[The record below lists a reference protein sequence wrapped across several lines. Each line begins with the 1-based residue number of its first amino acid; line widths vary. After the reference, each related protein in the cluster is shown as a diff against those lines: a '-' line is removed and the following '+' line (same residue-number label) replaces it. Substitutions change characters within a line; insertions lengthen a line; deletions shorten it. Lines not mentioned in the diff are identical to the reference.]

1 VIELPELAARL
12 DDPGLTIL
20 DVRSRPEFTG
30 ERGYASDPRQGRI
43 PGARHLWINELI
55 MRSPEEIRALVG
67 LPEGAEV
74 VAYCHSGVR
83 SHHAVEALRSAGDR
97 ARNYVGSR
105 RERARPPDPR
115 PPPEQEVL
123 EPEVQRAAAALR

>member
-1 VIELPELAARL
+1 MIELPELAARL

-83 SHHAVEALRSAGDR
+83 SAHAVEALRAAGYR
-97 ARNYVGSR
+97 ARNYVGSWHEWSR
-105 RERARPPDPR
+105 HPDLPAESGAS
-115 PPPEQEVL
+115 EQ
-123 EPEVQRAAAALR
+123 PK

>member
-55 MRSPEEIRALVG
+55 MRSPEEIRERVG
-67 LPEGAEV
+67 LPEGAEI

-83 SHHAVEALRSAGDR
+83 SAHAVEALCAAGYQ
-97 ARNYVGSR
+97 ARNYAGSWHEWSR
-105 RERARPPDPR
+105 HPDLPAESGAS
-115 PPPEQEVL
+115 EQ
-123 EPEVQRAAAALR
+123 PK

>member
-1 VIELPELAARL
+1 MIELPELAARL

-55 MRSPEEIRALVG
+55 MRSPEEIRELVG
-67 LPEGAEV
+67 LPGGAEI

-83 SHHAVEALRSAGDR
+83 SAHAVEALRAAGYR
-97 ARNYVGSR
+97 ARNYVGSWHEWSR
-105 RERARPPDPR
+105 HPDLPAESGAS
-115 PPPEQEVL
+115 EQ
-123 EPEVQRAAAALR
+123 PK

>member
-1 VIELPELAARL
+1 MIELAELVARL

-30 ERGYASDPRQGRI
+30 EGGYASDPRQGRI
-43 PGARHLWINELI
+43 PGARHLWVAELI
-55 MRSPEEIRALVG
+55 MRQPEEIRELVG

-83 SHHAVEALRSAGDR
+83 SAHAVEALRAAGYK
-97 ARNYVGSR
+97 ARNYVGSWHEWSR
-105 RERARPPDPR
+105 HPDLPAETGAS
-115 PPPEQEVL
+115 EQ
-123 EPEVQRAAAALR
+123 PK

>member
-12 DDPGLTIL
+12 GDPELTIL

-43 PGARHLWINELI
+43 PGARHVWVSELI
-55 MRSPEEIRALVG
+55 MRSPEEIRELVG
-67 LPEGAEV
+67 LREGAEI

-83 SHHAVEALRSAGDR
+83 SAHAVEALCAAGYQ
-97 ARNYVGSR
+97 ARNYAGSWHEWSR
-105 RERARPPDPR
+105 HPDLPAESGAS
-115 PPPEQEVL
+115 EQL
-123 EPEVQRAAAALR
+123 K

>member
-1 VIELPELAARL
+1 MIELPELAARL
-12 DDPGLTIL
+12 DDPELTIL

-55 MRSPEEIRALVG
+55 MRSPEEIRERVG

-83 SHHAVEALRSAGDR
+83 SAHAVEALRNAGYR
-97 ARNYVGSR
+97 ARNYVGSWHEWSR
-105 RERARPPDPR
+105 HAELPAESGAS
-115 PPPEQEVL
+115 EQ
-123 EPEVQRAAAALR
+123 PK

>member
-1 VIELPELAARL
+1 MIELPELAARL
-12 DDPGLTIL
+12 DDAELTIL

-55 MRSPEEIRALVG
+55 MRSPEEIRELVG
-67 LPEGAEV
+67 LPGGAEI

-83 SHHAVEALRSAGDR
+83 SAHAVEALRAAGYR
-97 ARNYVGSR
+97 ARNYVGSWHEWSR
-105 RERARPPDPR
+105 HPDLPAESGAS
-115 PPPEQEVL
+115 EQ
-123 EPEVQRAAAALR
+123 PK

>member
-55 MRSPEEIRALVG
+55 MRSPEEIRELVG
-67 LPEGAEV
+67 LPGGAEI

-83 SHHAVEALRSAGDR
+83 SAHAVEALRTAGYR
-97 ARNYVGSR
+97 ARNYVGSWHEWSR
-105 RERARPPDPR
+105 HPDLPAESGAS
-115 PPPEQEVL
+115 EQ
-123 EPEVQRAAAALR
+123 PK

>member
-55 MRSPEEIRALVG
+55 MRSPEEIRERVG

-83 SHHAVEALRSAGDR
+83 SAHAVEALRNAGYR
-97 ARNYVGSR
+97 ARNYVGSWHEWSR
-105 RERARPPDPR
+105 HAELPAESGAS
-115 PPPEQEVL
+115 EQ
-123 EPEVQRAAAALR
+123 PK

>member
-55 MRSPEEIRALVG
+55 MRSPEEIRELVG
-67 LPEGAEV
+67 LPGGAEI

-83 SHHAVEALRSAGDR
+83 SAHAVEALRAAGYR
-97 ARNYVGSR
+97 ARNYVGSWHEWSR
-105 RERARPPDPR
+105 HPDLPAESGAS
-115 PPPEQEVL
+115 EQ
-123 EPEVQRAAAALR
+123 PK

>member
-1 VIELPELAARL
+1 MIELAELASRL
-12 DDPGLTIL
+12 DDAELTIL

-43 PGARHLWINELI
+43 PGARHLWVNELI

-67 LPEGAEV
+67 LPEGAEI

-83 SHHAVEALRSAGDR
+83 SAHAVEALRAAGYR
-97 ARNYVGSR
+97 ARNYAGSWQEWSR
-105 RERARPPDPR
+105 HEELGVETGPS
-115 PPPEQEVL
+115 EQ
-123 EPEVQRAAAALR
+123 PK

>member
-1 VIELPELAARL
+1 MIELAELVSRL
-12 DDPGLTIL
+12 DDPDLTIL

-43 PGARHLWINELI
+43 PGARHLWVAELI
-55 MRSPEEIRALVG
+55 MRQPEEIRELVG

-83 SHHAVEALRSAGDR
+83 SAHAVEALQAAGYQ
-97 ARNYVGSR
+97 ARNYVGSWHEWSR
-105 RERARPPDPR
+105 H
-115 PPPEQEVL
+115 PELPTETGASEQ
-123 EPEVQRAAAALR
+123 PK

>member
-12 DDPGLTIL
+12 GDPELTIL

-43 PGARHLWINELI
+43 PGARHVWVSELI
-55 MRSPEEIRALVG
+55 MRSPEEIRELVG
-67 LPEGAEV
+67 LREGAEI

-83 SHHAVEALRSAGDR
+83 SAHAVEALCAAGYQ
-97 ARNYVGSR
+97 ARNYAGSWHEWSR
-105 RERARPPDPR
+105 HPDLPAESGAS
-115 PPPEQEVL
+115 EQ
-123 EPEVQRAAAALR
+123 PK

>member
-55 MRSPEEIRALVG
+55 MRSPEEIRELVG
-67 LPEGAEV
+67 LPGGAEI

-83 SHHAVEALRSAGDR
+83 SAHAVEALRNAGYR
-97 ARNYVGSR
+97 ARNYVGSWHEWSR
-105 RERARPPDPR
+105 HPDLPAESGAS
-115 PPPEQEVL
+115 EQ
-123 EPEVQRAAAALR
+123 PK